1 MVVAVRCPNPNCR
14 KFMLVEAEQQGQV
27 IPCLICKK
35 PIKVPQSK
43 GSPEPAEKPKPI
55 HSTPYIEEQEEILTP
70 IFDDDEPQ
78 FKMD

>member
-1 MVVAVRCPNPNCR
+1 MVVAVRCPNPSCR

-35 PIKVPQSK
+35 PIKVPQSQA
-43 GSPEPAEKPKPI
+43 SPESDEPSKAY
-55 HSTPYIEEQEEILTP
+55 HSTPYIPEPEEVLTP